1 MLFLLISVFSFSWK
15 GFFGTLIRLIILLAK
30 IYETI
35 PIFGGSLKIHKYL
48 IEDGKALQFQNCA
61 IETAKP
67 KICKGGKCLS
77 PQVLQN
83 ASGNECIAETL
94 EEESPAQRETIGH

>member
-1 MLFLLISVFSFSWK
+1 MLYDNLGIIYQFRKSSIEPKEYSRIWFSWMLFLLISVFSFSWK

-48 IEDGKALQFQNCA
+48 IEDGKALQF
-61 IETAKP
+61 
-67 KICKGGKCLS
+67 
-77 PQVLQN
+77 
-83 ASGNECIAETL
+83 
-94 EEESPAQRETIGH
+94 